1 MEKQSSREVLEAG
14 FVPIYSVAE
23 AEYSI
28 TKGNLKVLDS
38 PNGSEQLIQW
48 APLGFRGCR
57 QGREL
62 GEVHC
67 SCARDFWWDSH
78 RDEPWESVPVALQCL
93 PWAWVLREVERS

>member
-28 TKGNLKVLDS
+28 AKGNLKVLDS